1 MTSIALIFRRFRPQ
15 PASALLQLSPQ
26 PAFRLRDEFGQGH
39 RPPCAAAGLERRQS
53 RFLVRRKPKEVR
65 KTADALQDRRDADRF
80 SWAREDFGGRACYFC
95 ASRRVAFPLEMSGR
109 DRMNKIV
116 REHYPAERLPEELQ
130 EGLAPDA
137 RVTVTIETE
146 VPPEKVLTLEEM
158 FALRREV
165 FSSPEEVVRH
175 VRALRDE
182 RDE

>member
-1 MTSIALIFRRFRPQ
+1 
-15 PASALLQLSPQ
+15 
-26 PAFRLRDEFGQGH
+26 
-39 RPPCAAAGLERRQS
+39 
-53 RFLVRRKPKEVR
+53 
-65 KTADALQDRRDADRF
+65 
-80 SWAREDFGGRACYFC
+80 
-95 ASRRVAFPLEMSGR
+95 
-109 DRMNKIV
+109 MNKIV
-116 REHYPAERLPEELQ
+116 REHYPAERLPEELR

-165 FSSPEEVVRH
+165 FSSPEEAVRH